1 MLRARPVHPLARPL
15 QQHPAHRHR
24 QAHHQVQKTIAD
36 RMEIPLKVD
45 AAPPAEANQ
54 SGLAVVT

>member
-15 QQHPAHRHR
+15 QQHPAHRDR

-45 AAPPAEANQ
+45 AAPPPEAHQ
-54 SGLAVVT
+54 SGLAGVT